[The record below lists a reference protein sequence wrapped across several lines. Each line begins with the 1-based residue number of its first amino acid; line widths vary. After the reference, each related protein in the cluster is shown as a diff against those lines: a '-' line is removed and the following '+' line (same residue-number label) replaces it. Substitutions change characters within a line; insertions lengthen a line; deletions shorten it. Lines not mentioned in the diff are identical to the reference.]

1 MDNKITEFP
10 GVLDENMNTG
20 LYLLN
25 EAEITKTQYEAIKAG
40 YGVTGP
46 DFQIVQRGTKYYLKG
61 DTDIEQIKVI
71 VNALIINKGG
81 EAVFTNE
88 PSQAADNTGQTGGV

>member
-1 MDNKITEFP
+1 MDNRITEFP
-10 GVLDENMNTG
+10 GVLDENMNTE

-25 EAEITKTQYEAIKAG
+25 EAEITEAQYTAIKSG

-46 DFQIVQRGTKYYLKG
+46 DFQVVQRGSKYYLKG

-71 VNALIINKGG
+71 VNALIIDKGG
-81 EAVFTNE
+81 EAVFTDDASDDE
-88 PSQAADNTGQTGGV
+88 QSEG

>member
-1 MDNKITEFP
+1 MDNRITEFP
-10 GVLDENMNTG
+10 GVLDENMNTE

-25 EAEITKTQYEAIKAG
+25 EAEITEAQYEAIKAG

-46 DFQIVQRGTKYYLKG
+46 DFQIVQRGEKYYLKG

-71 VNALIINKGG
+71 VNALIIDKGG
-81 EAVFTNE
+81 EAVFTDESSEDAGNDE
-88 PSQAADNTGQTGGV
+88 QTEG

>member
-1 MDNKITEFP
+1 MDNRIKEFP
-10 GVLDENMNTG
+10 GVLDENMNTE

-71 VNALIINKGG
+71 VNALIIDKGG

-88 PSQAADNTGQTGGV
+88 PSQSADNTEQTGGV

>member
-61 DTDIEQIKVI
+61 DTDIEHIKVI

-88 PSQAADNTGQTGGV
+88 PSQAADNTEQTGGV

>member
-10 GVLDENMNTG
+10 GVLDENMNTE

-88 PSQAADNTGQTGGV
+88 PSQAAGNTGQTGGV

>member
-1 MDNKITEFP
+1 MDNKIKEFP
-10 GVLDENMNTG
+10 GVLDENMNTE

-88 PSQAADNTGQTGGV
+88 PSQAADNTEQTGGV

>member
-10 GVLDENMNTG
+10 GVLDENMNTD

-88 PSQAADNTGQTGGV
+88 PSQAADNTEQTGGV

>member
-81 EAVFTNE
+81 EAVFTNA
-88 PSQAADNTGQTGGV
+88 PASSH

>member
-1 MDNKITEFP
+1 MDNRITEFP
-10 GVLDENMNTG
+10 GVLDENMNTE

-81 EAVFTNE
+81 KAVFTNE
-88 PSQAADNTGQTGGV
+88 PSQSAGNSAA

>member
-10 GVLDENMNTG
+10 GVLDENMNTD

-88 PSQAADNTGQTGGV
+88 PSQAADNTEQGGV

>member
-88 PSQAADNTGQTGGV
+88 PSQAADNTEQTGGV

>member
-1 MDNKITEFP
+1 MDNRIKEFP

-88 PSQAADNTGQTGGV
+88 SASSH

>member
-1 MDNKITEFP
+1 MDNRITEFP
-10 GVLDENMNTG
+10 GVLDENMNTE

-25 EAEITKTQYEAIKAG
+25 EAEITEEQYTAIKSG

-46 DFQIVQRGTKYYLKG
+46 DFQVVQRGSKYYLKG

-71 VNALIINKGG
+71 VNALIIDKGG
-81 EAVFTNE
+81 EAVFTDDSSEEEDTN
-88 PSQAADNTGQTGGV
+88 N